1 MNLEGEE
8 GTGHTE
14 EEATLSPAK
23 AAADG
28 GMESKCLVALMAQ
41 TTEEAGGG
49 LVENTP
55 CVAGPSGSM
64 ES

>member
-8 GTGHTE
+8 GTSCTE

-28 GMESKCLVALMAQ
+28 RMGSKCPVALMAQ
-41 TTEEAGGG
+41 ATEEAGGG
-49 LVENTP
+49 LVENMP
-55 CVAGPSGSM
+55 CTAAPLAGV
-64 ES
+64 